1 MAEVLASEIMM
12 LEETGVVVHSFA
24 ILPNYA
30 HLVLHLL
37 ASSLLFFAP
46 AIDLLH

>member
-12 LEETGVVVHSFA
+12 LEKTGFVVHSFA

-30 HLVLHLL
+30 HLVLHLP

>member
-12 LEETGVVVHSFA
+12 LEETGVVVHGFA
-24 ILPNYA
+24 ILPKHA

-37 ASSLLFFAP
+37 ASSRLSFAP